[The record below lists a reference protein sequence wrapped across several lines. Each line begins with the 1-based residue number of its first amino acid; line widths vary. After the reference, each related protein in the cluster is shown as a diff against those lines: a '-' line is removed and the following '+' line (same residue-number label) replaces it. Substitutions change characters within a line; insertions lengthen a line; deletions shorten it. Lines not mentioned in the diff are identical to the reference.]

1 MFLIKVYNCTIWFHD
16 SYGLH
21 LCVFGKT
28 GLITVVQH
36 LGFCS
41 IAFWVY
47 IIDVVSSEERVYLGG
62 LLSNCEKDTGYIW
75 YYNMFL
81 SYQSFEKIL
90 P

>member
-1 MFLIKVYNCTIWFHD
+1 MHSIVLIEVYICTTRFHD

-62 LLSNCEKDTGYIW
+62 LLSNCEKDTGYI
-75 YYNMFL
+75 
-81 SYQSFEKIL
+81 
-90 P
+90 

>member
-1 MFLIKVYNCTIWFHD
+1 MYFTCFWNKVCNGIKQFND

-41 IAFWVY
+41 ITFWVY
-47 IIDVVSSEERVYLGG
+47 DIDVVSFEERVYLGG
-62 LLSNCEKDTGYIW
+62 LLSNCEKDTGYIC
-75 YYNMFL
+75 
-81 SYQSFEKIL
+81 
-90 P
+90 